1 MRESTHRPGTRT
13 ERLQAKLSAVPLPG
27 RENKESFVK
36 RGCGSLGT
44 RDQSVGDRTTW
55 PQRTLGQQ

>member
-1 MRESTHRPGTRT
+1 MRDSTCRPGTCT

-27 RENKESFVK
+27 SENEESSVK

-44 RDQSVGDRTTW
+44 RDRSVGGRTTW
-55 PQRTLGQQ
+55 PRRTLGQQ